1 MEGDWQ
7 RPSSQVFS
15 NPVKES
21 KKKTDFS
28 VHCWKKSG
36 VSKLPYCSGSRILI
50 LSKCSGSTVCMLNYV
65 PHRVRAED
73 KRKSLFLSYKTH
85 FPTESARVRRI
96 IIVEFRVPTRRK
108 ICRNWSFFFFASS
121 LFIYRPPFS
130 HCLPLPFL
138 PLRSLILASSLSFH
152 NTQNVTNLA
161 KCKLYWNNE
170 MIFFFRPWFFNID
183 FITYNYLPLIY
194 RQPFFL
200 SFFFSVREII
210 HKPFDGFFKNVHP
223 ANANLKKYFSFLF
236 FEIICWPGNRK
247 QFASNE

>member
-65 PHRVRAED
+65 PHRERAED

-108 ICRNWSFFFFASS
+108 ICRNWSFFFWPLHSS
-121 LFIYRPPFS
+121 YTDPLFLTVYPFPS
-130 HCLPLPFL
+130 YPYV
-138 PLRSLILASSLSFH
+138 RSFWRLAYLF
-152 NTQNVTNLA
+152 TTPKTLLTWQNANSIEIM
-161 KCKLYWNNE
+161 KW
-170 MIFFFRPWFFNID
+170 FFFFVLD
-183 FITYNYLPLIY
+183 FSTSTSSHIITS
-194 RQPFFL
+194 R
-200 SFFFSVREII
+200 
-210 HKPFDGFFKNVHP
+210 
-223 ANANLKKYFSFLF
+223 
-236 FEIICWPGNRK
+236 
-247 QFASNE
+247 